1 MESHED
7 AGRKAKAI
15 LVVEDEPLL
24 RAVAAD
30 FLIDSGFDVIE
41 ASSADDA
48 LGILERGCHISLL
61 FSDIQLP
68 GALDGVELAILVS
81 ARWPQVALILTSG
94 NSQPSSYAL
103 PAKTIFLAKPYDL
116 PAVAKIAAAA

>member
-1 MESHED
+1 M
-7 AGRKAKAI
+7 
-15 LVVEDEPLL
+15 
-24 RAVAAD
+24 RAVAIN
-30 FLIDSGFDVIE
+30 FLVDSGFEVIE
-41 ASSADDA
+41 AGSADDA
-48 LGILERGCHISLL
+48 LGVLERGCQISLL

-68 GALDGVELAILVS
+68 GSIDGVELAILVS

-94 NSQPSSYAL
+94 NSQPSHHAL